1 MAEDRELTQKLTVVL
16 TELGDL
22 MKERKDKIESL
33 RSEITMIENEN
44 EDLEKKIQEIMMG
57 FQRREYAR

>member
-57 FQRREYAR
+57 F

>member
-22 MKERKDKIESL
+22 MKERKDRIESL
-33 RSEITMIENEN
+33 RNEITMIENEN

-57 FQRREYAR
+57 F

>member
-22 MKERKDKIESL
+22 MKERKDRIESL

-57 FQRREYAR
+57 F

>member
-22 MKERKDKIESL
+22 MKERKDRIESL

-44 EDLEKKIQEIMMG
+44 EDLEKKI
-57 FQRREYAR
+57 

>member
-1 MAEDRELTQKLTVVL
+1 MADDRELTQKLTVVL

-22 MKERKDKIESL
+22 MKERKDRIESL

-57 FQRREYAR
+57 F